1 MRRKKTTQQTPIA
14 PPQAVK
20 KTTVKKATAKK
31 ATAKKATAKK
41 TTAKKTT
48 AKKADKKPEKGK
60 APIKPADTSRPALKD
75 AIITKLGENARTKG
89 DVRAAALVLKHL
101 EEDKSNDDTNVS
113 LDACKQLLSDIEKSI
128 AAEIISLL
136 EEAESRAKA
145 AAGGVEPAN

>member
-1 MRRKKTTQQTPIA
+1 MQRKKTTQQTPIA

-20 KTTVKKATAKK
+20 KTTVKKA
-31 ATAKKATAKK
+31 
-41 TTAKKTT
+41 TAKKTT

-60 APIKPADTSRPALKD
+60 APIKPADTSRPALKE

-101 EEDKSNDDTNVS
+101 EEDKSHDDTSVS
-113 LDACKQLLSDIEKSI
+113 LDECKQLLSDIEKSI

>member
-1 MRRKKTTQQTPIA
+1 MQRKKTTQQTPIA

-20 KTTVKKATAKK
+20 KTTVKKA
-31 ATAKKATAKK
+31 
-41 TTAKKTT
+41 TAKKTT

-60 APIKPADTSRPALKD
+60 APIKPADTSRPALKE

-101 EEDKSNDDTNVS
+101 EEDKSHDDTSVS
-113 LDACKQLLSDIEKSI
+113 LDECKQLLSDIEKSI

-145 AAGGVEPAN
+145 APGGVEPAN